1 MIAFIIAATL
11 LSVIAMQLHTTVLY
25 SILFLCGAIVLPAL
39 AAIQLTALVLAAWG
53 VIELALHIRTQ
64 FNGVK
69 FYWKAGNFQLAVV
82 M

>member
-1 MIAFIIAATL
+1 MLAFIIAAAL

-25 SILFLCGAIVLPAL
+25 SVLFICGAIVLPAL

-53 VIELALHIRTQ
+53 VIELALHIRSQ
-64 FNGVK
+64 LNGVK

>member
-1 MIAFIIAATL
+1 MLAFIIAAAL
-11 LSVIAMQLHTTVLY
+11 LSVVAMQLHTTVLY
-25 SILFLCGAIVLPAL
+25 SALFICGAIVLPAL
-39 AAIQLTALVLAAWG
+39 AAVQLTALVLAAWG

-64 FNGVK
+64 LNGVK